1 MNSSRQNI
9 TTEFYKELPQNFFK
23 KSHELIFSRLDLTA
37 REHDMLALFLSRLH
51 KDHWSDYQ
59 AGKDVL
65 APQYTF
71 HSDVLKDWFGIS
83 SKQLYPTLK
92 PVAERLSGRKI
103 GLSNDEVEMFDFLP
117 LFARVTYKSGSLSIV
132 PNAEL
137 MTAYLAQSAGHA
149 QVNHKS
155 FRALKSEHSKRLY
168 AILSR
173 FKSPGTKLH
182 PQSITQ
188 LHGLFGLL
196 DERGKLSKKSYTN
209 NKVFIERCIRK
220 PITEMMQCP
229 EIFSELEF
237 LIDEKSGSYGY
248 RPIQRGR
255 KIIQLE
261 FLFRWKVSDNKGEAA
276 YRKKLEEELVP
287 DNPMLILAKD
297 AYHVVMSYPLKGEL
311 TAHQA
316 LALKT
321 VLEGILLLP
330 EDMPFNSSFMA
341 RLKKMDFDL

>member
-65 APQYTF
+65 APKYTF
-71 HSDVLKDWFGIS
+71 HSDVLKDWFGLS

-103 GLSNDEVEMFDFLP
+103 GLVNDEAEMFDFLP
-117 LFARVTYKSGSLSIV
+117 LFGRVTYKSGALSIV

-137 MTAYLAQSAGHA
+137 MAAYLAQSAGHA

-173 FKSPGTKLH
+173 FKSHNTKLH
-182 PQSITQ
+182 PQTISQ

-196 DERGKLSKKSYTN
+196 DERGNLSKKSYAN

-220 PITEMMQCP
+220 PISEMMLCP
-229 EIFSELEF
+229 EISAELEF
-237 LIDEKSGSYGY
+237 LIDEKSGCYGY
-248 RPIQRGR
+248 RPILRGK

-261 FLFRWKVSDNKGEAA
+261 FLFKWNSSDNKGEAA
-276 YRKKLEEELVP
+276 YRKRLESETVP
-287 DNPMLILAKD
+287 DNPMLLLAKE
-297 AYHVVMSYPLKGEL
+297 AYRVVMSYPVKGEL
-311 TAHQA
+311 TSHQE

-321 VLEGILLLP
+321 VLEGIVLLP
-330 EDMPFNSSFMA
+330 DDMPIDSGFMV
-341 RLKKMDFDL
+341 RLDLMGVKS

>member
-1 MNSSRQNI
+1 MKSSRQNI

-23 KSHELIFSRLDLTA
+23 KSHELIFSRLDLSA

-51 KDHWSDYQ
+51 KDHWADYQ

-71 HSDVLKDWFGIS
+71 HSDVLKDWFGLS
-83 SKQLYPTLK
+83 SKQLYPTLR

-103 GLSNDEVEMFDFLP
+103 GLVNDDAEMFDFVP
-117 LFARVTYKSGSLSIV
+117 LFGRVTYKSGSLSIV

-149 QVNHKS
+149 QINHKS

-173 FKSPGTKLH
+173 FKAHNTKLH

-188 LHGLFGLL
+188 LQGLFGLL
-196 DERGKLSKKSYTN
+196 DERGQLSKKSYAN

-220 PITEMMQCP
+220 PIHEMMQCP
-229 EIFSELEF
+229 EIIAELEF
-237 LIDEKSGSYGY
+237 LIDEKSGAYGY
-248 RPIQRGR
+248 KPIQRGK

-261 FLFRWKVSDNKGEAA
+261 FLFRWIASDNRAEAA
-276 YRKKLEEELVP
+276 YRKKLEEEIVP
-287 DNPMLILAKD
+287 DNPMLTLAKE
-297 AYHVVMSYPLKGEL
+297 AYHVVMAYPVRGEL
-311 TAHQA
+311 TPHQG

-321 VLEGILLLP
+321 VLEGIILLP
-330 EDMPFNSSFMA
+330 DDMPIDSGFRA
-341 RLKKMDFDL
+341 RLDCMGFS